1 MPATNLT
8 LDLQQFGLAKDE
20 AKVLIATLELGGG
33 YASTIAKKARVPRVN
48 CYHLLEKLTKKKLV
62 VPVQRGKVQFF
73 MPEPPQAFLNQQER
87 RYKRAQELLPEL
99 LSITNTHPFKPKIRA
114 FEGLDGIKEI
124 FDQTTKA
131 KGEILGYTNLEKI
144 QKLLPD
150 YLPGHIEKS
159 LKAKVKKRLISPKSE
174 AALNHTKKYYPP
186 NFPRELL
193 EIFFV
198 NPKNFPFENHIS
210 IYDNTV
216 AIISLNPE
224 EQIGVLIESASHA
237 KTQRTIFNLAWLGA
251 TSFVVQN

>member
-1 MPATNLT
+1 MPATDLT
-8 LDLQQFGLAKDE
+8 LDLQQFGLSKDE
-20 AKVLIATLELGGG
+20 AKVFITTLELGGG

-62 VPVQRGKVQFF
+62 VPVQRGKIQFF
-73 MPEPPQAFLNQQER
+73 MPEPPQVLLNQQEQR
-87 RYKRAQELLPEL
+87 FKRAKELLPEL

-124 FDQTTKA
+124 FNQTLKA
-131 KGEILGYTNLEKI
+131 KGEILAYTNLEKI
-144 QKLLPD
+144 QQLLPD
-150 YLPGHIEKS
+150 YIPEYAEKS
-159 LKAKVKKRLISPKSE
+159 FQAKIKKRLISPKTERS
-174 AALNHTKKYYPP
+174 LSYTKNFYPK
-186 NFPRELL
+186 NFPPELL

-198 NPKNFPFENHIS
+198 NPEHFPFENHIS
-210 IYDNTV
+210 IYDNSV

-251 TSFVVQN
+251 TSFVAQN